1 MLPRAPRARFPP
13 PRPPTATAAAFAL
26 RATLALEPLGV
37 RGLQLCQQRGL
48 RRCSRSGRA
57 LPQPEPLGP
66 DAVRPKGCAAPPTL
80 GRNSSCTVAAPVAA
94 FISIGQLVVT
104 GGTTSGPAGC
114 SARARLFASACS
126 AAARR
131 IFLGEKC
138 VLLGGACSEYP
149 GSMISCA
156 LRLPF
161 ELFLAAAAARFTFL
175 SPAITTAI
183 KNPSRRKAAHDHG
196 GFFGRSTIGDLMLR
210 FAGSEPKNASSGSK
224 KCAAAPK

>member
-1 MLPRAPRARFPP
+1 MACLLPCACRRQRGRGHALLPVVQLAAAVVMVVVAVVVVLVVVLVVVVGRSRGLGLGLGLDLGRGRGRGRGGGALAATRVARAFPA
-13 PRPPTATAAAFAL
+13 PRPPAATAAAFAL

-57 LPQPEPLGP
+57 LPQPDPLGP
-66 DAVRPKGCAAPPTL
+66 DAVRPKGCTAQPTL

-126 AAARR
+126 AAALR
-131 IFLGEKC
+131 
-138 VLLGGACSEYP
+138 
-149 GSMISCA
+149 SCWA
-156 LRLPF
+156 
-161 ELFLAAAAARFTFL
+161 
-175 SPAITTAI
+175 
-183 KNPSRRKAAHDHG
+183 
-196 GFFGRSTIGDLMLR
+196 
-210 FAGSEPKNASSGSK
+210 KNASCWAK
-224 KCAAAPK
+224 HVQNTLTR